1 MVDMNIG
8 NFLLELGAEEL
19 PAGQIRNISNH
30 IKEELTKALNSAEIS
45 FVDITTYTTPR
56 RLAWYISEINLNV
69 EDKLKEL
76 KGPPEKV
83 ARAEDGSLSQAG
95 LGFIKKNNLTES
107 QVKFENGY
115 LCASRKIQ
123 AQSAESILE
132 ASIPTIIANTPGT
145 RFMRWANGELKFAR
159 PIQWLVALVFKS
171 GEKTILNIDLEGLKA
186 SSKTLGHRFLAKS
199 EIEIESLEQY
209 ISELKNQGVYIDR
222 EERKSK
228 IIADSNKLA
237 ETIKGEVIFNDELL
251 DEITLIT
258 ENPSPILCEFSQDF
272 LTVPDCVL
280 QTVMIHHQRYLPIQ
294 VAGKLSHYFIAVS
307 NNPLETARQN
317 IKAGNEKVIIPR
329 FKDAEFFV
337 QEDSKTKLKDR
348 LNGLERLNS
357 LKGTMLAKSKRLE
370 KISEFLARELMPH
383 YEENPAKLEGE
394 ILNENLIQEIKEA
407 ALISKTDLGSN
418 LVFEFTELQG
428 EIGGIYAKR
437 EGYSEEVSKAIAEQ
451 YRPRF
456 AGDDIARTI
465 GGKILAIA
473 DKLDNLVCAFALGK
487 IPSGSADPFA
497 LRRQANGL
505 LETILHSHFILDVTK
520 LVAYVVKLQE
530 DEFGQGELITKIR
543 GRGENRQEVQVP
555 ELEWEGCTNKVV
567 DFLEQRLEFVFSISH
582 KDSELVKV
590 ILAKANPL
598 AEINKRHM
606 MYHTIL
612 ELKQK
617 KEFSDFVAAVTRI
630 FNIAK
635 NETEVKSIEKIDTA
649 LFELNYEK
657 EFLDAIK
664 PLDLNGSQ
672 DISYT
677 PILNS
682 DTILKTIEPINKF
695 FDNVLVNA
703 EDEKIKHN
711 RKTLVAYASTVFKEL
726 GDFTLS
732 GS

>member
-1 MVDMNIG
+1 MVDTNIG

-19 PAGQIRNISNH
+19 PAGQIQNISNH
-30 IKEELTKALNSAEIS
+30 IKEELIKALNSGEIS
-45 FVDITTYTTPR
+45 YADIKTYTTPR
-56 RLAWYISEINLNV
+56 RLAWYISNINFNT
-69 EDKLKEL
+69 ENKLEEL

-83 ARAEDGSLSQAG
+83 ARAEDGSLTQAG
-95 LGFIKKNNLTES
+95 LGFIKKNNLNES
-107 QVKFENGY
+107 QIRFENGY

-123 AQSAESILE
+123 AESAESILE
-132 ASIPTIIANTPGT
+132 TTIPAIIASTPGT
-145 RFMRWANGELKFAR
+145 RFMRWADGDLKFAR
-159 PIQWLVALVFKS
+159 PIQWLVAIVFLQESK
-171 GEKTILNIDLEGLKA
+171 KILKLELEGLKA
-186 SSKTLGHRFLAKS
+186 GSKTLGHRFIGKG
-199 EIEIESLEQY
+199 EIEVENLEQY
-209 ISELKNQGVYIDR
+209 ICELRNQGVYIDK

-228 IIADSNKLA
+228 IINDSKKLA
-237 ETIKGEVIFNDELL
+237 KTINGEAIFNDELL
-251 DEITLIT
+251 DELSLIT
-258 ENPSPILCEFSQDF
+258 ENPSPILCEFNEAF

-294 VAGKLSHYFIAVS
+294 VAGKLSNYFIAVS
-307 NNPLETARQN
+307 NNPLEAARQN

-348 LNGLERLNS
+348 LNGLERLNF

-370 KISEFLARELMPH
+370 KISEYLARELMPN
-383 YEENPAKLEGE
+383 YDKNPAKLDG
-394 ILNENLIQEIKEA
+394 ENLSENLVKEIKEA
-407 ALISKTDLGSN
+407 ALLSKTDLGTN

-428 EIGGIYAKR
+428 EIGGIYAER
-437 EGYSEEVSKAIAEQ
+437 EGYTEAVSKAIAEH

-456 AGDDIARTI
+456 AGDATAITIA
-465 GGKILAIA
+465 GKILAIA
-473 DKLDNLVCAFALGK
+473 DKLDNIVCSFALGK
-487 IPSGSADPFA
+487 IPSSSADPFA

-520 LVAYVVKLQE
+520 LVAYIVKLQQE
-530 DEFGQGELITKIR
+530 EFGQGEIITKIR
-543 GRGENRQEVQVP
+543 GRGENRQEVQIA
-555 ELEWEGCTNKVV
+555 ELEWDGCTTKVV
-567 DFLEQRLEFVFSISH
+567 EFLEQRLEFVFSISH
-582 KDSELVKV
+582 KDPAVVKI

-598 AEINKRHM
+598 SEINKRHM

-612 ELKQK
+612 DLKQK

-635 NETEVKSIEKIDTA
+635 NEAEVKSSEKIDTR

-672 DISYT
+672 NLSYA
-677 PILNS
+677 PILDS
-682 DTILKTIEPINKF
+682 DTILKTVEPINKF

-703 EDEKIKHN
+703 EDEKIKTN
-711 RKTLVAYASTVFKEL
+711 RKTLVAYASTVLREL
-726 GDFTLS
+726 GDFSVL
-732 GS
+732 